1 MFKEYLTSRLAMRIL
16 TILLIGLFVFITYQ
30 VVYAYHVINADQYSI
45 NKTDASV
52 QEWFDQ
58 NVRVWHPDPAGDVPN
73 ADEDIINTW
82 VATGDNLT
90 LNFLMQLNEDPA
102 LNNMLRHA
110 VAYIDCDLDGKEE
123 GGDPDDILITYETWE
138 QNVFIMR
145 GDQNQGQSFNTGHNR
160 GQRVGDYV
168 EWGLSFSV
176 IPPNNPFINESDC
189 LGEVN
194 ISFSTANTESYPGLE
209 IDDTGPPTV
218 IKLANLEANSPVN
231 TSSNIPLL
239 VGSIIAFA
247 GIFGFA
253 VFIRHK
259 SRNS

>member
-1 MFKEYLTSRLAMRIL
+1 MFKEYLTSRLALRIL
-16 TILLIGLFVFITYQ
+16 TILLIGLVVFITYQ
-30 VVYAYHVINADQYSI
+30 VVYAYHVINADQYAI

-58 NVRVWHPDPAGDVPN
+58 NVRLWHPDAADDVPN

-82 VATGDNLT
+82 VATGDNFT

-102 LNNMLRHA
+102 LDNMLRHA
-110 VAYIDCDLDGKEE
+110 VAYIDCDLDGFQE

-138 QNVFIMR
+138 QNVWIMR
-145 GDQNQGQSFNTGHNR
+145 GDQNQGQSFNTGQNK

-176 IPPNNPFINESDC
+176 IPPNNPGINDSDC

-194 ISFSTANTESYPGLE
+194 IAFMTANTETMPGVI
-209 IDDTGPPTV
+209 IDDTLPPTV

-231 TSSNIPLL
+231 TTSNILLL

-247 GIFGFA
+247 GIFGFT
-253 VFIRHK
+253 VIIRYK
-259 SRNS
+259 SRN